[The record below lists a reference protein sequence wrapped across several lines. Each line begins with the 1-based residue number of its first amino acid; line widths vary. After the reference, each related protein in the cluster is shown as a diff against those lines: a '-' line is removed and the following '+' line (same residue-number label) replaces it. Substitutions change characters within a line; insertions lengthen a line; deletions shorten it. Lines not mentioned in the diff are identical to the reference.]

1 MRPIA
6 PFCLLDSVQV
16 SDDHLIGTAPTHG
29 FSMVS
34 DSLFVDHVPMTK
46 ERVSKLPPA
55 VLEIIVNHLAPH
67 TFGLIGDLTH
77 HTAR

>member
-6 PFCLLDSVQV
+6 PFSLHDSVQV
-16 SDDHLIGTAPTHG
+16 SNDYLGSSPATHG

-46 ERVSKLPPA
+46 ERVSKLAPA
-55 VLEIIVNHLAPH
+55 VLKIVVNHLAPH
-67 TFGLIGDLTH
+67 AFGLIGDLAH